1 MNLFF
6 LFFLTKNKEKEKG
19 KRKKKM
25 GSTSGQSQQSVPW
38 LFETTPYKT
47 SKEYF
52 DAEDVVAGLSLPVLN
67 ALMGGS
73 FSGKEALKG
82 FLNQIVARNGV
93 DMLAGSS
100 LNPITRHSLKCL
112 VAGGLLPIEDYIL
125 MSRKSGSESFYRKLS
140 KGTLASLVAS
150 AVGPAVGQALPDYY

>member
-1 MNLFF
+1 
-6 LFFLTKNKEKEKG
+6 
-19 KRKKKM
+19 M
-25 GSTSGQSQQSVPW
+25 GSTSGQSQPGSGRSVPW

-47 SKEYF
+47 AREYF
-52 DAEDVVAGLSLPVLN
+52 DAEDVIAGLSLPVLN

-140 KGTLASLVAS
+140 KGTLASLVDPAD
-150 AVGPAVGQALPDYY
+150 GPAVGQALPDYY